1 MEERR
6 IALIQFPPAFFIS
19 FNMRQCYLFCILFT
33 LQLLAAGN
41 TRYVTVAGAGL
52 FNGSSWSNAYPGTS
66 LQLAIDLSAPGDE
79 VWISCGTY
87 FTTNNSN
94 RSLAFHMR
102 NGVAVYG
109 SFQGT
114 ETSVAQRI
122 FSCGPC
128 TVLSAEI
135 GSPGFAD
142 NSYHVIS
149 NTNLDNTAVLD
160 GFVISEANDDRSPT
174 LNEGLGGGIYNEGMN
189 PGNQCSPVIR
199 NCVIRNNRAVFGAGI
214 FNNGYNGGNASPL
227 ISHCIITDNLATDA
241 GGGIDN
247 FGLAGNASPQVINCI
262 ISNNTALTAG
272 GMYCWGGNPGGNAS
286 PFLLNTVFVNNTATA
301 GNAGG
306 LIADNS
312 NSTGGFNDGNSN
324 PVARNCIFRNNSATG
339 AGPQFAIKG
348 TATFTATYS
357 AIDLTGQIAPH
368 ILTGPGTGNLFI
380 DPILI
385 NSSDPDGADN
395 CWMTADDG
403 LGLAVNSPAINAGE
417 NTGVPALDLRFA
429 ARVAETVV
437 DIGAYE
443 SPGLLLPVRFISFNG
458 YIRNAEV
465 LLSWTISGAEEVDY
479 FIIER
484 SRDGLVFQQVAI
496 RKKRES
502 QSGLQSYDYTGTLP
516 VEGFYQYRI
525 KSMQSDGSSHQSK
538 QVALHWRKDEPY
550 LKYQVD
556 RSAKR
561 INIQTDQPV
570 LSLCLI
576 DLSGRVL
583 TAVNQ
588 KQLHYQHL
596 PAGIYCLRLHTADNV
611 LRSLVWLE

>member
-1 MEERR
+1 MK
-6 IALIQFPPAFFIS
+6 QS
-19 FNMRQCYLFCILFT
+19 YLLCILLT

-41 TRYVTVAGAGL
+41 TRYVMVNGAGL
-52 FNGSSWSNAYPGTS
+52 LNGSSWDHAYPGTS

-79 VWISCGTY
+79 VWVSCGTY
-87 FTTNNSN
+87 FTTNSSN

-114 ETSVAQRI
+114 ETSLAQRI

-128 TVLSAEI
+128 SVLSGEI

-160 GFVISEANDDRSPT
+160 GFVVSEANDDRLPT

-199 NCVIRNNRAVFGAGI
+199 NCVVRNNRAVFGAGI

-247 FGLAGNASPQVINCI
+247 FGLAGNASPQVINCVV
-262 ISNNTALTAG
+262 SNNTALTAG
-272 GMYCWGGNPGGNAS
+272 GMYCWGGNPGGNANPVLINS
-286 PFLLNTVFVNNTATA
+286 VFVNNTATA

-312 NSTGGFNDGNSN
+312 NSSGGFNDGNSN

-339 AGPQFAIKG
+339 SGPQFAIKG

-357 AIDLTGQIAPH
+357 AIDLTGQTAPH
-368 ILTGPGTGNLFI
+368 ILSGAGTGNLFI
-380 DPILI
+380 DPLI
-385 NSSDPDGADN
+385 TGISDPNGADN

-403 LGLAVNSPAINAGE
+403 LQLAVNSPAIDAGE
-417 NTGVPALDLRFA
+417 NSGVPLLDLRFA
-429 ARVAETVV
+429 ARVAGGRV

-443 SPGLLLPVRFISFNG
+443 HPGLLLPVRFISFNG
-458 YIRNAEV
+458 YVRNSQV
-465 LLSWTISGAEEVDY
+465 LLSWTISQSEEVDH
-479 FIIER
+479 FTIER
-484 SRDGLVFQQVAI
+484 SKDGLNFQQVAL
-496 RKKRES
+496 RKKKDG
-502 QSGLQSYDYTGTLP
+502 QNGLQSYDYTDTLP
-516 VEGFYQYRI
+516 AAGYYQYRI
-525 KSMQSDGSSHQSK
+525 KSVQSDGSALQSK
-538 QVALHWRKDEPY
+538 QVAVHSRGIDPEFNF
-550 LKYQVD
+550 QVD
-556 RSAKR
+556 RSARTIK
-561 INIQTDQPV
+561 IQTDQPV

-583 TAVNQ
+583 TTVYQ
-588 KQLHYQHL
+588 KQLDYDHL
-596 PAGIYCLRLHTADNV
+596 RAGVYCLRLQTADKV
-611 LRSLVWLE
+611 HSTLLWLE

>member
-1 MEERR
+1 MK
-6 IALIQFPPAFFIS
+6 
-19 FNMRQCYLFCILFT
+19 QCYLFCILFT

-41 TRYVTVAGAGL
+41 TRYVTVTGAGL

-79 VWISCGTY
+79 VWVSCGTY
-87 FTTNNSN
+87 FTTNSSN

-102 NGVAVYG
+102 NGVTVFG

-114 ETSVAQRI
+114 ETNLAQRI

-128 TVLSAEI
+128 SVLSGEI
-135 GSPGFAD
+135 GSPGFTD
-142 NSYHVIS
+142 NSYYVIS
-149 NTNLDNTAVLD
+149 NNNLDNSAVLD
-160 GFVISEANDDRSPT
+160 GFVISEANDDRPPT

-199 NCVIRNNRAVFGAGI
+199 NCVIRNNRAIFGAGI

-262 ISNNTALTAG
+262 INNNTAPTAG

-286 PFLLNTVFVNNTATA
+286 PFLLNTVFVNNMATA

-312 NSTGGFNDGNSN
+312 NAAGGFNDGISS
-324 PVARNCIFRNNSATG
+324 PVARNCIFRNNSASG
-339 AGPQFAIKG
+339 AGPQYAIKG
-348 TATFTATYS
+348 TGTFTATYS
-357 AIDLTGQIAPH
+357 AIDLTGQTAPH
-368 ILTGPGTGNLFI
+368 ILAGPGTGNLFI

-403 LGLAVNSPAINAGE
+403 LGLAVNSPAINTGE
-417 NTGVPALDLRFA
+417 NTDVPLLDLRFA
-429 ARVAETVV
+429 ARVAGGRV

-443 SPGLLLPVRFISFNG
+443 PPVLLLPLRFISFNG
-458 YIRNAEV
+458 YLRGGEV
-465 LLSWTISGAEEVDY
+465 LLSWTISGAEDADY

-484 SRDGLVFQQVAI
+484 SKEGLVFQQVASQ
-496 RKKRES
+496 KKKNG
-502 QSGLQSYDYTGTLP
+502 QLGLQTYEYADTLP
-516 VEGFYQYRI
+516 AAGFYQYRI
-525 KSMQSDGSSHQSK
+525 KGVHSDGSSLKSK
-538 QVALHWRKDEPY
+538 LVALHWRRTEPGFG
-550 LKYQVD
+550 YQVD
-556 RSAKR
+556 RLAKS
-561 INIQTDQPV
+561 IKIQTNQPV

-576 DLSGRVL
+576 DLSGRIV
-583 TAVNQ
+583 TTVYQ
-588 KQLHYQHL
+588 KQLQYHHL
-596 PAGIYCLRLHTADNV
+596 PAGIYCLRVHTPDQ
-611 LRSLVWLE
+611 RHSTLVWLE